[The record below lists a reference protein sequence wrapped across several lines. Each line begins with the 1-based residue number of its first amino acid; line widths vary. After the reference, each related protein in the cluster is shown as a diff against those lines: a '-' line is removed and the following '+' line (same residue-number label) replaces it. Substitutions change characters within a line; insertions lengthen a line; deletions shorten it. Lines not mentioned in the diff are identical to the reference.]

1 MIKGII
7 ERFQPDEKIRF
18 KTYLNRVASLDKAL
32 ADDLRE
38 SVPKAIQ
45 KVYTTYTFK
54 EIMSTSTDEVTAMLG
69 RAEAKAN
76 EMAADVDSMV
86 KNMTI
91 DNILNNTSHQMSVV
105 NTNCRVFWE
114 DEPDE

>member
-18 KTYLNRVASLDKAL
+18 KTYLNRVALLDKEL
-32 ADDLRE
+32 SDDLRE

-54 EIMSTSTDEVTAMLG
+54 EIMGTSTEEVTAMLG

-76 EMAADVDSMV
+76 EMAVDIDAML
-86 KNMTI
+86 KDMTI
-91 DNILNNTSHQMSVV
+91 DNLLNNTNHKMSVV
-105 NTNCRVFWE
+105 NTNCRVFWDDKE
-114 DEPDE
+114 

>member
-18 KTYLNRVASLDKAL
+18 KTYLSRVALLDKEL
-32 ADDLRE
+32 SDDLRE

-54 EIMSTSTDEVTAMLG
+54 EIMNTSTSEVTAMLG

-76 EMAADVDSMV
+76 EMAVDIDAML
-86 KNMTI
+86 KDMTI
-91 DNILNNTSHQMSVV
+91 DNLLNNTNHKMSVV
-105 NTNCRVFWE
+105 NTNCRVFWDDKE
-114 DEPDE
+114 